1 MTHMGKFQRLC
12 FVIVL
17 SVFFVGSYLGLVAA
31 AEAGKAKLAEI
42 IKRAAQEGEI
52 IYQGPDPSN
61 ARPTQEMLREM
72 EAATE
77 KYFGVKIKIKIDN
90 ALSYP
95 ASTAKALTEIKAG
108 APPTFDLMY
117 QTELSGAPLYKER
130 ALEPIPWLELFPF
143 ITPKDLEW
151 NSLGV
156 IRSSYVLLPLYNTR
170 LVKPQD
176 VPKKWEDFLS
186 VKWKGKL
193 GMPIYP
199 DPWMILSQ
207 PNAWGESRTFDYLKK
222 IVENNPKLGRYPEVH
237 ERVLS
242 GETVIAWMSERER
255 TLDAKERLGA
265 PVDVAGEVS
274 PALLQTNV
282 LCVPKGARRPN
293 AAALVAAA
301 MLTKE
306 GQDLEL
312 TYRNLSSAWRPNT
325 PAAEFVAKYK
335 VIKVDVDFILKEG
348 GELARKFQEIIM
360 KKK

>member
-1 MTHMGKFQRLC
+1 MVDMRFLKRP
-12 FVIVL
+12 I
-17 SVFFVGSYLGLVAA
+17 LGLALFAALGLQSLGSLSA
-31 AEAGKAKLAEI
+31 AEPAKTKLADLV
-42 IKRAAQEGEI
+42 KKAAQEGEI
-52 IYQGPDPSN
+52 VYQGPDPSN
-61 ARPTQEMLREM
+61 TRPTHDMLREM
-72 EAATE
+72 ESITE
-77 KYFGVKIKIKIDN
+77 KYFGVKIRIKIDN

-95 ASTAKALTEIKAG
+95 ASTAKALAEIKAG

-130 ALEPIPWLELFPF
+130 ALEPIPWLDLFSF
-143 ITPKDLEW
+143 LATKDLEW
-151 NSLGV
+151 RGLGL
-156 IRSSYVLLPLYNTR
+156 IRSSYVLLPVYNTR

-176 VPKKWEDFLS
+176 VPTQWDDFLNS
-186 VKWKGKL
+186 KWRGKL

-207 PNAWGESRTFDYLKK
+207 PNAWGEGQTFQYLRK
-222 IVENNPKLGRYPEVH
+222 ITENSPKLGRYPEVH

-255 TLDAKERLGA
+255 TLDAKERMGA
-265 PVDVAGEVS
+265 PVDVAAQVS

-306 GQDLEL
+306 GQELEL
-312 TYRNLSSAWRPNT
+312 RYRNLSSASRPNT
-325 PAAEFVAKYK
+325 PAAEFAAKHK
-335 VIKVDVDFILKEG
+335 VIRVDVDFILKEG
-348 GELARKFQEIIM
+348 GEISKKFRDIVL
-360 KKK
+360 KKN